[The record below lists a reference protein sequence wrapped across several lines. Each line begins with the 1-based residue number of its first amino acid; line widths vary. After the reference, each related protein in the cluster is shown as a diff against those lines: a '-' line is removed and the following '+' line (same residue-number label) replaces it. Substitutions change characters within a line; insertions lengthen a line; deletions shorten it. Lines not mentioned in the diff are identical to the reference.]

1 MEEPEMKALLITGLL
16 SIFGVVLPAKGSC
29 AQTPETIYF
38 GGSIY
43 TMIRDG
49 DQVEALAVAKGM
61 IIAAGGKEDILKIKG
76 SDTKL
81 IDLGGK
87 CLMPGFIDPHSHV
100 VQQALKFSVV
110 NLDPYPIGDVKTIAD
125 VQRKLRERIEK
136 TRPEKGKWVFGWGY
150 DDTGL
155 EEMRHPT
162 RDDLDAVSTDHPIAL
177 MHISN
182 HLMTCN
188 SKALEL
194 AGITAESKDPD
205 GGKIQRKPG
214 SREPN
219 GVLEELGLL
228 ILLSKIPAP
237 SAERAMEMLTY
248 GIAKYAEAGITTAQD
263 GASTPGMLKLLEKAN
278 EAGKLPIDIV
288 VYPLYKVAD
297 QAMVANIAQSWQNFG
312 RYRVGGIKLA
322 IDGSIQGYT
331 AYLGKPYHVP
341 PGGNEDL
348 EADRCESDA
357 GTQMVLGVDAVSEES
372 GHRHDNDKPTI
383 EPGYRGYANMTPD
396 EVVSWVRTCD
406 DAGIQFLAHCNGD
419 AAVDMLIEAVRSE
432 RSDRPRSDLRTV
444 IIHAQTMRE
453 DQLNFA
459 ANQGLVPSFFPI
471 HVTFWG
477 DRHRDIFLGPERA
490 ARISPSRSA
499 LDRGMKITLHHDA
512 PVAGI
517 DMLAVVSAAVNR
529 LTTSGK
535 LLGPEQAIA
544 PYEAFRAIT
553 KDAAW
558 QYFEEHRKG
567 TLENG
572 KLADFVILDKDPF
585 GIDPKEIASIQIAET
600 IKEGKTVFKRD

>member
-312 RYRVGGIKLA
+312 RYRVAASNLP
-322 IDGSIQGYT
+322 SM
-331 AYLGKPYHVP
+331 
-341 PGGNEDL
+341 
-348 EADRCESDA
+348 DRSKA
-357 GTQMVLGVDAVSEES
+357 TQLIWASPIMSRPEEMRIS
-372 GHRHDNDKPTI
+372 K
-383 EPGYRGYANMTPD
+383 
-396 EVVSWVRTCD
+396 
-406 DAGIQFLAHCNGD
+406 
-419 AAVDMLIEAVRSE
+419 
-432 RSDRPRSDLRTV
+432 
-444 IIHAQTMRE
+444 QT
-453 DQLNFA
+453 A
-459 ANQGLVPSFFPI
+459 ANPTRVRKWFLVWMPYRKKVGTVTIMTNQPSNP
-471 HVTFWG
+471 
-477 DRHRDIFLGPERA
+477 
-490 ARISPSRSA
+490 
-499 LDRGMKITLHHDA
+499 
-512 PVAGI
+512 
-517 DMLAVVSAAVNR
+517 
-529 LTTSGK
+529 
-535 LLGPEQAIA
+535 AIA
-544 PYEAFRAIT
+544 AMPT
-553 KDAAW
+553 
-558 QYFEEHRKG
+558 
-567 TLENG
+567 
-572 KLADFVILDKDPF
+572 
-585 GIDPKEIASIQIAET
+585 
-600 IKEGKTVFKRD
+600 